1 MRLPR
6 PPPRARLPT
15 GRTRLRTS
23 SRPRVGR
30 ARYHMVP
37 RAIWST
43 RLALVSVRSLVA
55 PCPLVTMPLD
65 AVPLV
70 AMPLVIMP
78 QAGFGFGAAI
88 VFPLFRC
95 LKAHF

>member
-1 MRLPR
+1 M
-6 PPPRARLPT
+6 
-15 GRTRLRTS
+15 
-23 SRPRVGR
+23 
-30 ARYHMVP
+30 
-37 RAIWST
+37 
-43 RLALVSVRSLVA
+43 VSVRTLVA

-70 AMPLVIMP
+70 AMPLVTMH